1 MVWCVCVCVC
11 VCVCCVHAQITQNNK
26 LAISLQHLKKQLS
39 NELEFLHPDKHE
51 SWVQINTMVLIGM
64 FKHSQTSQNNKFAT
78 SLQYVKKEVRDEVDF
93 LHADNHRSFYKM
105 ALLFLIC
112 SK

>member
-1 MVWCVCVCVC
+1 M
-11 VCVCCVHAQITQNNK
+11 K
-26 LAISLQHLKKQLS
+26 
-39 NELEFLHPDKHE
+39 FLMGR
-51 SWVQINTMVLIGM
+51 V
-64 FKHSQTSQNNKFAT
+64 KHSQTSQNNKFAT